1 MSTVKIAITQIK
13 RKADGTYSYVCKPDP
28 AVVKGKDRTL
38 HWTVVTKGWRFHLLD
53 RKPPIVLKGKKAK
66 TQFPHPPVFTADGR
80 QGFLSDRNGKVEE
93 FSYTVRLVHVSGVEL
108 TFDPGI
114 SNRNGVH

>member
-28 AVVKGKDRTL
+28 AIVKGKDRTL
-38 HWTVVTKGWRFHLLD
+38 HWTIVTRGWRFDLLD
-53 RKPPIVLKGKKAK
+53 RKQPIQVSGKKAK

-80 QGFLSDRNGKVEE
+80 QGFLQDRNGKVED
-93 FSYTVRLVHVSGVEL
+93 FSYTVRLVHVSGDKL
-108 TFDPGI
+108 AFDPGL
-114 SNRNGVH
+114 SNRNGVN